1 MEPAAGE
8 SQLVPRAAEGVP
20 ARDAVRRRAALGAAV
35 AASVVILTLAVL
47 VGKWLRACLGSRP
60 GWQRRPGVARGRRVV
75 IPETECAC
83 VKSRAVPSG
92 HRGGGRAGW
101 VPGPV
106 WLARFP
112 PTGFP
117 DGVFMARVKW
127 AQRGTGEKKLFKN
140 LEKFEKCQKV

>member
-20 ARDAVRRRAALGAAV
+20 ARDTVRRRAALGAVV

-75 IPETECAC
+75 IPVC
-83 VKSRAVPSG
+83 VCEIEGCPFRPPRGRTSRLGAGPGLAGALPANRVP
-92 HRGGGRAGW
+92 
-101 VPGPV
+101 
-106 WLARFP
+106 
-112 PTGFP
+112 
-117 DGVFMARVKW
+117 
-127 AQRGTGEKKLFKN
+127 
-140 LEKFEKCQKV
+140 